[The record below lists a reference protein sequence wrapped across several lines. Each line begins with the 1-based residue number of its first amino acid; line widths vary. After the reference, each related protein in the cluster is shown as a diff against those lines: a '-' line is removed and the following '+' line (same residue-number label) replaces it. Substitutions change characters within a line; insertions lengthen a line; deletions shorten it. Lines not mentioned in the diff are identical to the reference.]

1 MGRSTLQLPRNF
13 RSGCNPHL
21 ASGLLSKPVHRCSA
35 DAFASPLYADLEALV
50 WAAPLGTDL
59 PVCRSH
65 TLTLVPKPVRAR
77 GARFRILLGAG
88 EHRVHGT
95 WHLADEPVSVF
106 AD

>member
-1 MGRSTLQLPRNF
+1 MGRSALQLPRNF
-13 RSGCNPHL
+13 RSGCNPHM
-21 ASGLLSKPVHRCSA
+21 ASGLLPNPAHRCGA
-35 DAFASPLYADLEALV
+35 GPFASPLYPDLEALV

-65 TLTLVPKPVRAR
+65 TLTLVPKPVCAR

-88 EHRVHGT
+88 KHRVRGT
-95 WHLADEPVSVF
+95 WDLADEPLSIF

>member
-1 MGRSTLQLPRNF
+1 MGRSMLQLPRNF
-13 RSGCNPHL
+13 WSGCNPDM
-21 ASGLLSKPVHRCSA
+21 ASGLLPKSAHRCSA

-65 TLTLVPKPVRAR
+65 TLTLVPKPVCAR
-77 GARFRILLGAG
+77 GARFRIFLGAG
-88 EHRVHGT
+88 EHRVCGT
-95 WHLADEPVSVF
+95 WDLADEPVSIF